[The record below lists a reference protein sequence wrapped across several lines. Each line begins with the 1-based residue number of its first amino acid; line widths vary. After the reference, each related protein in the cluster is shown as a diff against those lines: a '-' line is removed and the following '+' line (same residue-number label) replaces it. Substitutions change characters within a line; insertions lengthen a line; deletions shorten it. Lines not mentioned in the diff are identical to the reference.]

1 MPERGGRGS
10 VKKIFILGFPHSGTS
25 ILKRIIGNAP
35 EVHEHPYETN
45 AITPE
50 ITAAAA
56 ANGKQAVVIKDI
68 NFPWLPSY
76 AIPGDVPRLVAEFK
90 EYLADNAPA
99 LFIMV
104 IKNPADI
111 FGSFNR
117 RFEAS
122 GPDGRP
128 PGHQFAEWE
137 TWAAV
142 FALFRSAPQ
151 ANLYTIRYEEF
162 FADRHSKI
170 SEMFSFLDLPFDPSL
185 LQSDRPSLI
194 VESVAAVPNEEP
206 GSRADGGGHGQF
218 RTWQIN
224 QPIREMTGESAVH
237 LDDQTRA
244 EIAASV
250 MAKRLG
256 YAP

>member
-1 MPERGGRGS
+1 M
-10 VKKIFILGFPHSGTS
+10 KKIFILGFPHSGTS

-45 AITPE
+45 AIKPE
-50 ITAAAA
+50 MTMAAAA
-56 ANGKQAVVIKDI
+56 DGKQAVVIKDI
-68 NFPWLPSY
+68 NCPWLPSY
-76 AIPGDVPRLVAEFK
+76 AIPGDVPRLVGEFK
-90 EYLADNAPA
+90 VYLADNASA

-117 RFEAS
+117 RFGKA
-122 GPDGRP
+122 GPDSRP
-128 PGHQFAEWE
+128 PGHQFVEWE

-142 FALFRSAPQ
+142 FTLFRSAPP
-151 ANLYTIRYEEF
+151 ANLFTIRYEEF
-162 FADRHSKI
+162 FADRHSKL
-170 SEMFSFLDLPFDPSL
+170 SEMFGFLDLPFNPSL
-185 LQSDRPSLI
+185 LQSDRPSMI
-194 VESVAAVPNEEP
+194 VESIASVPNEEP
-206 GSRADGGGHGQF
+206 DSRTDGDGHGQF

-224 QPIREMTGESAVH
+224 QPFRDMTGESAVH

-244 EIAASV
+244 EIVASV

-256 YAP
+256 YVP

>member
-1 MPERGGRGS
+1 M
-10 VKKIFILGFPHSGTS
+10 KKIFILGFPHSGTS

-45 AITPE
+45 VIKPE
-50 ITAAAA
+50 ITATAA

-111 FGSFNR
+111 FGSFNH
-117 RFEAS
+117 RFGLP
-122 GPDGRP
+122 GPDARP

-142 FALFRSAPQ
+142 FTLLRSTPQ
-151 ANLYTIRYEEF
+151 ANLFTIRYEEF
-162 FADRHSKI
+162 FADRHSKL
-170 SEMFSFLDLPFDPSL
+170 SELFSFLELPFDPSL
-185 LQSDRPSLI
+185 LQNDRSSLI
-194 VESVAAVPNEEP
+194 VESIATVPNKEP
-206 GSRADGGGHGQF
+206 DSRADGDGHGKF

-224 QPIREMTGESAVH
+224 QPFRDMTGESAAN

-244 EIAASV
+244 EISASV
-250 MAKRLG
+250 IAKGLG
-256 YAP
+256 YAL